1 MNRIDIIRQAVER
14 INNEKQGNFLADRIA
29 AYTLKQEYIE
39 IENNL
44 ENELLELD
52 FN

>member
-1 MNRIDIIRQAVER
+1 MNRLDIIRQAVER
-14 INNEKQGNFLADRIA
+14 INNEKQDNFLADRIA
-29 AYTLKQEYIE
+29 AYTLKQEYVE

-44 ENELLELD
+44 NIDLIELD

>member
-1 MNRIDIIRQAVER
+1 MNRIDIIKQAVQR
-14 INNEKQGNFLADRIA
+14 INNEKQDNFLADRIA

-39 IENNL
+39 MENNL
-44 ENELLELD
+44 NNDLLELD